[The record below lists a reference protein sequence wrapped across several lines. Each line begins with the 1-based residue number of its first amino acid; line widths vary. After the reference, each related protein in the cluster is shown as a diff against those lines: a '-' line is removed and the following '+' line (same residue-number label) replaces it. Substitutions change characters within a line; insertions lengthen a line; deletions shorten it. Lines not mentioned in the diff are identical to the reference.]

1 MQLTK
6 EEPHEAWR
14 RVFIHQIME
23 LTGGEADVFQVADWA
38 IQAQLA
44 HGSRD
49 PVEVASEEFRSGAP
63 PIPD

>member
-1 MQLTK
+1 
-6 EEPHEAWR
+6 
-14 RVFIHQIME
+14 ME

-44 HGSRD
+44 HSSRD